1 MDKGGILLF
10 QKQGCRGT
18 REQGSDQRG
27 RREGVITRG
36 LTAFIGWQR
45 HAFLKGTGKRQEER
59 EVVIIRGSNV
69 YMLEIHV
76 NVTWTGGSLAKYLKD
91 NFLVYCKLGNDVCQ
105 KQVSAIFASGIH
117 TGLGEQAGPC
127 KSHEAAQLA
136 VAVLVVVVDV
146 VGSVLHQQRGIL

>member
-1 MDKGGILLF
+1 
-10 QKQGCRGT
+10 
-18 REQGSDQRG
+18 
-27 RREGVITRG
+27 
-36 LTAFIGWQR
+36 
-45 HAFLKGTGKRQEER
+45 
-59 EVVIIRGSNV
+59 
-69 YMLEIHV
+69 MLEIYV

-146 VGSVLHQQRGIL
+146 VGSVLHQQRGILQKVNPQGVQHVRLLLRVKDLPRKRSRKELSSGFELCYLLRVIWQV